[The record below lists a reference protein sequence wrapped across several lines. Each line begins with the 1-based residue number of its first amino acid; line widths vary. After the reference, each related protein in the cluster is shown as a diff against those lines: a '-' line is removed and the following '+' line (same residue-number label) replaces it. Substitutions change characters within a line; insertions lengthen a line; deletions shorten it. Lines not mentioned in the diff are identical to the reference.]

1 MTEKELYNLISCD
14 ESYRIERTV
23 STSNMDKFQ
32 EAICAFANDLPG
44 KRKKG
49 YLLIGVTDDGQIGGL
64 TVDDALMKRI
74 SGIRSDGNILPLPVM
89 NTEKV
94 YTKDGDVLVV
104 EVTPSFDTP
113 VRYRGRT
120 FVRIGPRR
128 DIASA
133 EEERILSERC
143 AASLPTFDTYP
154 CRDAKMDDIDLDT
167 ILREYLPKAIA
178 PDVLQNDHRSVEEQ
192 LASLH
197 LYNSQWNCPTYAA
210 VIMFGKRPRFFMPG
224 AYIQYV
230 HFKGSDNGG
239 KILNERRFEGGLY
252 HILPQLENFIRDG
265 IITKRP
271 IPISILR
278 EKDVQNYPFKALRE
292 LMMNAVMHRDY
303 QSNMPTRLYQYDHH
317 IEIMNPGGLYGQA
330 RPENF
335 PHVNDYR
342 NGVVAEMMRT
352 LNYVN
357 MFNHGIGEVQDQL
370 RENENPP
377 AEFNVSY
384 LTAFSVVVKMSEE
397 QDSTIRIPNNGKV
410 KHSEYE
416 AFITK
421 LYQTCPNIGK
431 VQEKVGQT
439 MVSLFLLCEE
449 AVSVKEMME
458 TSGIRSRMTFDR
470 DVLKPLLTDTIIAPT
485 FPNNLRHP
493 RQKYTLTDK
502 GRELLSL
509 LQNGEDQNK

>member
-1 MTEKELYNLISCD
+1 MTKEELFNIIALD
-14 ESYRIERTV
+14 ESYRIERTT

-44 KRKKG
+44 CRKKG
-49 YLLIGVTDDGQIGGL
+49 YLLIGVYDDGRISGL
-64 TVDDALMKRI
+64 KVDDALMKRI

-94 YTKDGDVLVV
+94 QTEQGDVLVV

-128 DIASA
+128 DIATA
-133 EEERILSERC
+133 EDERILSERC

-154 CRDAKMDDIDLDT
+154 CREASIDDIDTD
-167 ILREYLPKAIA
+167 IIEREYLSKAIDA
-178 PDVLQNDHRSVEEQ
+178 DVLSKDQRPLKEQ

-197 LYNSQWNCPTYAA
+197 LYNMQWDCPTFAA
-210 VIMFGKRPRFFMPG
+210 LIMFGKNPKYFLPG

-230 HFKGSDNGG
+230 RFKGNDNGG
-239 KILNERRFEGGLY
+239 LILNERRFDGCLY
-252 HILPQLENFIRDG
+252 KTLPLLENFIRDG

-278 EKDVQNYPFKALRE
+278 EKDVLNYPYKALRE

-303 QSNMPTRLYQYDHH
+303 QSNMPTRLYQYDNH

-342 NGVVAEMMRT
+342 NSVVAEMMKT

-357 MFNHGIGEVQDQL
+357 MFNHGISEVQL
-370 RENENPP
+370 LLKENQNPE
-377 AEFNVSY
+377 AIFNVNY
-384 LTAFSVVVKMSEE
+384 ITAFSVVVRDDDN
-397 QDSTIRIPNNGKV
+397 QDYSSTIHQLFTNLSTQSKSLIISIKNSQLST
-410 KHSEYE
+410 SE
-416 AFITK
+416 
-421 LYQTCPNIGK
+421 LQ
-431 VQEKVGQT
+431 
-439 MVSLFLLCEE
+439 
-449 AVSVKEMME
+449 
-458 TSGIRSRMTFDR
+458 
-470 DVLKPLLTDTIIAPT
+470 LLTNCSPKSKQLFIKQFIAP
-485 FPNNLRHP
+485 NLENGILTMTHP
-493 RQKYTLTDK
+493 EKPHHTQQKYYLT
-502 GRELLSL
+502 ELGLKIYEML
-509 LQNGEDQNK
+509 NKETKNE